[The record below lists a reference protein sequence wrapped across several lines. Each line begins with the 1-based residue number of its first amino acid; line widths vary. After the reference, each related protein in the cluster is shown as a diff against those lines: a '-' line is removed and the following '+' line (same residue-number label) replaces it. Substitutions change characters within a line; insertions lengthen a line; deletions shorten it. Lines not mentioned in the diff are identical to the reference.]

1 MTNCKF
7 NPLSN
12 LSIAFE
18 AMMKPDTVLTTFKKS
33 SRMCNV
39 MITKRFFQKET
50 SNSNCYLVTIPHF
63 LKWYFSGNK
72 AC

>member
-39 MITKRFFQKET
+39 KITKRFYLCET
-50 SNSNCYLVTIPHF
+50 QLPTVTVI
-63 LKWYFSGNK
+63 WSRYRIS
-72 AC
+72 